1 MSGPASKSRSV
12 PLPGG
17 IRPGESLWSVVN
29 RLVWL
34 HRPGIDELIEV
45 FEVRRTIWPDL
56 LVAGNSY
63 STRAAAKSRFLIPL
77 VGMSERQLEA
87 ALLPLYLESQGRL
100 VYCPTCAGIGYHSIV
115 LQLPGVTHCPS
126 HGERLLSRCKSC
138 SAPISTKLGPEM
150 VTHPYGC
157 TRCGTSLISSRVDFF
172 RGERPS
178 EVARFTH
185 ITRWLQQLTHQ
196 VLAWGDLHLAYHSR
210 VATREATERGAQLL
224 ALAESCHQRTPPSLQ
239 RLREVEQRR
248 ASFYFPFSAQPTPV
262 TPKAKM
268 VAERPVFTGAQESV
282 RIYRVYLKSLRR
294 RYFSTA
300 FLKAMHRSDFALWS
314 VSTLRRFPVEV
325 AVAYAIL
332 LLRLR
337 CEGWPNFDPLR
348 KDPGRYLLY
357 NHVRSRDQKRGYTL
371 ILPRSSHDRQDDG
384 VRVDL
389 EGVSGPL
396 RAWVIAHWQLME
408 YARLF
413 AEALLFAS
421 EQLKHGRFDFAP
433 HLEGRLIPDL
443 FVLVRDEAAGAYRL
457 DFWEPGQMDKSVYRE
472 EAQAAEAKEAYY
484 SRLVEGLR

>member
-1 MSGPASKSRSV
+1 MGGPTPKSRSV

-34 HRPGIDELIEV
+34 HRPGIDELIDV

-63 STRAAAKSRFLIPL
+63 NTRAATKSRFLIPL
-77 VGMSERQLEA
+77 VGMSERQFEA
-87 ALLPLYLESQGRL
+87 ALLPQYLESPGLL
-100 VYCPTCAGIGYHSIV
+100 VYCPSCARMGYHSIV
-115 LQLPGVTHCPS
+115 FQLPGVTHCPS
-126 HGERLLSRCKSC
+126 HEERLLRHCKSC
-138 SAPISTKLGPEM
+138 GAPISTTLGPDM

-157 TRCGTSLISSRVDFF
+157 AKCGTSLIGSRVDFF

-178 EVARFTH
+178 EVARFTQ
-185 ITRWLQQLTHQ
+185 ITRWLQQLTRQ
-196 VLAWGDLHLAYHSR
+196 VLAWGDLHSAYHFR
-210 VATREATERGAQLL
+210 GVARDAAARGAQLL
-224 ALAESCHQRTPPSLQ
+224 ALAESCSQRTPPSLQ
-239 RLREVEQRR
+239 LLQEVGQRR

-268 VAERPVFTGAQESV
+268 VTERQEFVGAQESA

-294 RYFSTA
+294 RYFSTV
-300 FLKAMHRSDFALWS
+300 FIKAMRRRDFALWS
-314 VSTLRRFPVEV
+314 ASTLRRFPFEV

-337 CEGWPNFDPLR
+337 CEGWPSLDPLR
-348 KDPGRYLLY
+348 KDPDRYLLY
-357 NHVRSRDQKRGYTL
+357 NQVRSRDQKRGYTL
-371 ILPRSSHDRQDDG
+371 VLPRSSHDRQDDG

-389 EGVSGPL
+389 EGVSGSL

-421 EQLKHGRFDFAP
+421 EQLKHGQFDLAP
-433 HLEGRLIPDL
+433 QLEGRLIPNL
-443 FVLVRDEAAGAYRL
+443 FALVRDEAVGAYRL
-457 DFWEPGQMDKSVYRE
+457 DFWEPSEVDKSVYRE
-472 EAQAAEAKEAYY
+472 EGQAAEAKEAYY